1 MDAVLTLERRNLL
14 RQAALERRNLL
25 SKAEVYLWS
34 QQIQARALALDCYR
48 TADAIAIYSP
58 IQNEV
63 DTGRL
68 LDHALAS
75 GKRVFLPRW
84 SGQEFGF
91 APDRFKVRAGGGAF
105 GHSWNRSAPRAWL
118 MRIDKICWSLC
129 RVLFSTP
136 AAIGWDVA
144 RVIMTGC
151 LRNSM
156 GLRAIAGLAY
166 EFQIVEAVPAQEWD
180 CGMHFI
186 VTEERTIDCGLNLRL
201 ARAGS
206 MGN

>member
-1 MDAVLTLERRNLL
+1 MNAVLTLERRDLL

-25 SKAEVYLWS
+25 SKGEVSLWS
-34 QQIQARALALDCYR
+34 QQIQARALTLDCYR
-48 TADAIAIYSP
+48 AADAIALYSP

-75 GKRVFLPRW
+75 GKRVYLPRW
-84 SGQEFGF
+84 LGQDYGFGQVASRSDLVAGRLSILEPIG
-91 APDRFKVRAGGGAF
+91 APGWVGADSQNSLVFVPGVVFDTRGNRLGRGAGYYDRLLAQFCG
-105 GHSWNRSAPRAWL
+105 SAR
-118 MRIDKICWSLC
+118 
-129 RVLFSTP
+129 
-136 AAIGWDVA
+136 
-144 RVIMTGC
+144 
-151 LRNSM
+151 
-156 GLRAIAGLAY
+156 IAGLAY

-180 CGMHFI
+180 INMHFI
-186 VTEERTIDCGLNLRL
+186 VTEERTIDCGLNLAQ